1 MSNYSPLIQVVEKKH
16 VHQNLQS
23 LFSNCFPSF
32 SEKPTTNINQ
42 KKKKG
47 KTPLP
52 RQSKVQQK

>member
-1 MSNYSPLIQVVEKKH
+1 MNNYSPWIQVVEKKH

-32 SEKPTTNINQ
+32 SEKQTTNINQ
-42 KKKKG
+42 KKNKG

-52 RQSKVQQK
+52 RQSKV